1 MYKFLRYCDIEK
13 DVSDFWDINET
24 NIKKYYLAQKK
35 EDDVIVSASSEFLL
49 EPICHRLG
57 IKNLIASRVD
67 PKTCKYIGKNC
78 HGKEKVRR
86 FREKFGDVEIENFYS
101 DSHSDDPMAEIAV
114 NAYMIKG
121 ESIEEWT

>member
-1 MYKFLRYCDIEK
+1 MTYQMKIEEEREEALEEGIAK
-13 DVSDFWDINET
+13 GR
-24 NIKKYYLAQKK
+24 K
-35 EDDVIVSASSEFLL
+35 EERTD
-49 EPICHRLG
+49 G

-114 NAYMIKG
+114 HAYMIKG